1 MNEKSNPMPMMYKT
15 IPAVAELNKVPGFDP
30 LKFLRHKV
38 SRKTNEEMLQLELP
52 YQKLWFRLR
61 HPQGRM
67 KLTTLRITEQLAI
80 MEARV
85 YLDRSDAEPISSYIS
100 QHSAEEG
107 TDYVQ
112 AAQDEALSAALSDA
126 GFGLQ
131 FADVAV
137 DSTGKVFG
145 SSIPLSGTAPIQ
157 QPMPNAAQRPVEALG
172 AALRQSGG
180 EVHARP
186 ERAPQN
192 AVEGRNAPARP
203 APIQKPAAKPV
214 QNEQPPVSPVQP
226 VVQQMVAEEKENM
239 DTLPAGKVEE
249 NAPNME
255 LPVPSRE
262 VTLDSSPKQDDASEQ
277 PAASVFQ
284 SDEPEELPVAPVV
297 QQEAPDQPVAPSYTE
312 STPVEDILK
321 VMTFEEA
328 QNVVVDSGLSKG
340 KTMATVAKERPV
352 SLKFYLTP
360 GNKSTNNIVRA
371 AAQIMLDGKEKRQF
385 ITYNSLIQK
394 WSESKLDRLDW
405 KRQYWYTKA
414 YWISD
419 EDETSIQAYLN
430 INKKAVEAIRQFQRD
445 VRDEQLEQRHRR
457 ETDPWDKDME
467 QVPELPKDWSRWV
480 DKVAIRQNYI
490 YYHYKKGGAKTGY
503 CTYCEKEVPIKVHP
517 HHNQQGRC
525 ICCRHPVVFKAYG
538 RAGYMQTEKHFAYL
552 IQRCKDGFVVRE
564 FQADRT
570 YGKESLPN
578 SKLYCQEIRRTIYDR
593 ERKPRTYYWGLYKQ
607 RNMRWISGSP
617 CSYSWSGSHDG
628 RVYGKTLPTLEQQ
641 ELRCT
646 GLVNWIRKQKSVDP
660 EKYLAVLER
669 IPQMEQ
675 ISKVNLPKLTKEC
688 FSSCGTV
695 SELIKNHSAG
705 SLIKALGLDS
715 RRFQR
720 LRLHN
725 GGCDLLR
732 WLQYEKGIGR
742 EIPDNVLLW
751 MCQQDIEPGDVQFIA
766 DRMSM
771 VQVYN
776 YVRRQMP
783 SFRRN
788 SHEVLRT
795 WEDYLSMAKKL
806 HMNVYDE
813 IVYRTRKLRR
823 RHDDLVLK
831 CQEKDIELQAEEME
845 EKFPH
850 VNAICQEIKAKYEY
864 ADADYMVVVPDG
876 ILDIITEGR
885 ALHHCAGSSDRYW
898 DRIERRES
906 FVVFLRKT
914 ADPFHA
920 YYTLEVEPDGTVR
933 QKRTEYDR
941 QKKDIE
947 QATEFLQK
955 WQRVIT
961 ARLTESD
968 KAMAAESRILREK
981 EFIQLKKDRVII
993 HTGHLAGRLLA
1004 DVLMADLM
1012 ENTDSIQSPVLAAAA

>member
-1 MNEKSNPMPMMYKT
+1 
-15 IPAVAELNKVPGFDP
+15 
-30 LKFLRHKV
+30 
-38 SRKTNEEMLQLELP
+38 
-52 YQKLWFRLR
+52 
-61 HPQGRM
+61 
-67 KLTTLRITEQLAI
+67 
-80 MEARV
+80 
-85 YLDRSDAEPISSYIS
+85 
-100 QHSAEEG
+100 
-107 TDYVQ
+107 
-112 AAQDEALSAALSDA
+112 
-126 GFGLQ
+126 
-131 FADVAV
+131 
-137 DSTGKVFG
+137 
-145 SSIPLSGTAPIQ
+145 
-157 QPMPNAAQRPVEALG
+157 
-172 AALRQSGG
+172 
-180 EVHARP
+180 
-186 ERAPQN
+186 
-192 AVEGRNAPARP
+192 
-203 APIQKPAAKPV
+203 
-214 QNEQPPVSPVQP
+214 
-226 VVQQMVAEEKENM
+226 
-239 DTLPAGKVEE
+239 
-249 NAPNME
+249 
-255 LPVPSRE
+255 
-262 VTLDSSPKQDDASEQ
+262 
-277 PAASVFQ
+277 
-284 SDEPEELPVAPVV
+284 
-297 QQEAPDQPVAPSYTE
+297 
-312 STPVEDILK
+312 
-321 VMTFEEA
+321 
-328 QNVVVDSGLSKG
+328 
-340 KTMATVAKERPV
+340 
-352 SLKFYLTP
+352 
-360 GNKSTNNIVRA
+360 
-371 AAQIMLDGKEKRQF
+371 
-385 ITYNSLIQK
+385 
-394 WSESKLDRLDW
+394 
-405 KRQYWYTKA
+405 
-414 YWISD
+414 
-419 EDETSIQAYLN
+419 
-430 INKKAVEAIRQFQRD
+430 
-445 VRDEQLEQRHRR
+445 
-457 ETDPWDKDME
+457 ME

-732 WLQYEKGIGR
+732 WLQYEKGTDR

-751 MCQQDIEPGDVQFIA
+751 MCQQNISPRDVQFIA

-806 HMNVYDE
+806 HMDVYDE

-906 FVVFLRKT
+906 FVMFLRKT

-968 KAMAAESRILREK
+968 KALAAESRILREK